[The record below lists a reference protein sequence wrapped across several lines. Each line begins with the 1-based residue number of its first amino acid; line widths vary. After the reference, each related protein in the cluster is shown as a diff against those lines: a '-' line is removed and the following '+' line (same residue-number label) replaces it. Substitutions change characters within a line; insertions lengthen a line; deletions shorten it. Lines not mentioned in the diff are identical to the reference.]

1 MVEHTKN
8 DAAISNHIDKDI
20 KAVLPD
26 KVGAEIVESV
36 DPLYPDDP
44 TVPPEHLSAVGP
56 NKPNEV
62 IPETNL
68 QYAPWGG
75 QACNPYNTA
84 RVLRNLRFD
93 NPSGLLFRFPCFN
106 AKGPWWLGVLVSV
119 YISKRF

>member
-1 MVEHTKN
+1 MLR
-8 DAAISNHIDKDI
+8 DK
-20 KAVLPD
+20 L
-26 KVGAEIVESV
+26 GAEIVEST

-44 TVPPEHLSAVGP
+44 TAPPEHLSAVGP

-93 NPSGLLFRFPCFN
+93 NPSGLLFRLSVLQCQRSLV
-106 AKGPWWLGVLVSV
+106 AWGVGLCL
-119 YISKRF
+119 YL